1 MDLEELRA
9 FLVIV
14 ETGSF
19 LAAATELGVS
29 RGMLR
34 RRVDALE
41 ARIGAPLLERSP
53 KGVVITDAGA
63 LLAKQGRRLIQSSSA
78 LLSAVREVAR
88 EPVGELRVS
97 LPIGLPPH
105 MLVTALELLHA
116 ALPRVR
122 VDTRLSA
129 APITELLD
137 EVDVAVRFGDENPG
151 SGWIA
156 HELLRVPVRLL
167 AHVRYLERR
176 GHPVDPAELA
186 EHTLLAWS
194 GPDIDPTRWPL
205 HEGATLAVEPAMVS
219 NDAHLVRQAV
229 IRGLGIGLVPD
240 APIPE
245 PRVAPNTLV
254 PVLEQIGT
262 EVALR
267 LIVPSVLAGS
277 PKIAQIVAVA
287 RKFSEFGIG

>member
-9 FLVIV
+9 FLAIV

-19 LAAATELGVS
+19 LAAASELGVS

-41 ARIGAPLLERSP
+41 ARIGAPLVERSP

-105 MLVTALELLHA
+105 MLVAGLELLRA

-122 VDTRLSA
+122 VDARPSA
-129 APITELLD
+129 APIAELLD
-137 EVDVAVRFGDENPG
+137 EVDVAVRFGDESPG

-156 HELLRVPVRLL
+156 RELLRVPIRLL
-167 AHVRYLERR
+167 AHARYLEKH
-176 GHPVDPAELA
+176 GHPLDPTQLA
-186 EHTLLAWS
+186 EHTLLAWT
-194 GPDIDPTRWPL
+194 GPGLDPTRWPL
-205 HEGATLAVEPAMVS
+205 RDGSGTIAVEPAMVS
-219 NDAHLVRQAV
+219 NDAHLLRQA
-229 IRGLGIGLVPD
+229 ILGGLGIGLVPD

-245 PRVAPNTLV
+245 PNMAAGTLV

-267 LIVPSVLAGS
+267 LIVPAVLAGS

-287 RKFSEFGIG
+287 RTFSRE